1 MLELKDIKKVYKTG
15 AEEVHALKGID
26 LKFRESEFVAILG
39 QSGCG
44 KTTMLNIIGGLDQYS
59 SGDLI
64 INGRSTKEYKDR
76 DWDSYRNHSVGF
88 VFQSYNL
95 IPHQSVL
102 QNVEL
107 ALSLSG
113 VNKTERRNRAIE
125 ALKSVGLGDQL
136 NKKPSEMSGG
146 QMQRVAIAR
155 AIVNNPD
162 IILADE
168 PTGALD
174 SETSVQVMD
183 ILREIAKDRLV
194 VMVTHNPELAEQ
206 YATRIVRMLDGKII
220 DDSMPMSPDEVR
232 EALAKTDVSQAKE
245 KKPSLSFKTSF
256 ILSLKNLFTKKGR
269 TLLTAFA
276 GSIGIIGIALI
287 YAVSNGTSGYI
298 DSIQQDALSSYP
310 LTIVSDTTDMSSLMK
325 SIIGSVEDALDQEDG
340 TFVEQQMMSHVFAQM
355 GKNDLGSFKKY
366 IENHY
371 DEIDEYV
378 TNIQYGYSITPQ
390 IYTTD
395 VTGDIIQVNP
405 SSLFSSVMPGGMASQ
420 FMNTGVFTEMVSN
433 KEMLSEQYELLAGEW
448 ADEYDEMVFVLP
460 TKSGLTD
467 FVAYS
472 LGMLDPGEV
481 EEMLESYIEEENY
494 VQDRAPVEWT
504 YDDLLNLSFSLVNS
518 YDYYKYNSE
527 YDIWE
532 DMRDDDEYIDKIVKT
547 KGEKL
552 KVVGVITPK
561 SSSTMVGMGVAY
573 TPLLKEHIINNA
585 KDSKIVK
592 AQMADEETDI
602 FSGKKFSELE
612 EDEGSGLE
620 FEDMISI
627 DTKLLSEAFGVKI
640 TEDDINN
647 IMAPHMEK
655 ITLSITADTTPA
667 YTALKEITEDLT
679 KGMINAYIDKNTD
692 ENGMVTISSE
702 NAAAFAAEYL
712 VSDEAKAIYG
722 FIETEFNFP
731 SDALVGIFNGM
742 LGPVMGGMGQY
753 EGMSVPAVLV
763 KPYVDKIIDEFMANE
778 QLDAALLPIAR
789 SITETNMQVKIMT
802 SVGELVGGV
811 MGSLSNAFNVDAEK
825 IASAFKFNMTEEDL
839 SRLMSTLGST
849 QVNSYDTNLRRLGYS
864 DLDKPVVISIY
875 FHDFETKDHFI
886 EFIEKYNSDME
897 SSGREEYSI
906 SYTDT
911 TAILMSS
918 VKTIVNSVSY
928 VLIAFVSISLVVSS
942 IMIGVITLISVQE
955 RTKEIG
961 ILRAIGA
968 SKKNVSNMFNAETM
982 IIGFSSGLIGVVVTY
997 LLCIPI
1003 NAVLL
1008 HLTGLTTLKASLPIS
1023 VGIILVIISTL
1034 LTMFSGIIPSR
1045 SAAKKDPV
1053 VALRT
1058 E

>member
-1 MLELKDIKKVYKTG
+1 MLELKNIRKVYTTG
-15 AEEVHALKGID
+15 GEEVHALKGID
-26 LKFRESEFVAILG
+26 LKFRENEFVAILG

-44 KTTMLNIIGGLDQYS
+44 KTTMLNIIGGLDQYT
-59 SGDLI
+59 SGDLV

-76 DWDSYRNHSVGF
+76 DWDTYRNHSVGF

-113 VNKTERRNRAIE
+113 VSKAERRKRAAE
-125 ALKSVGLGDQL
+125 ALRAVGLGDQL

-183 ILREIAKDRLV
+183 ILKEIAKDRLV
-194 VMVTHNPELAEQ
+194 VMVTHNPELAEE

-220 DDSMPMSPDEVR
+220 GDSKPMSDEEVNDAMNNLKKS
-232 EALAKTDVSQAKE
+232 EGKD

-256 ILSLKNLFTKKGR
+256 GLSLKNLFTKKGR

-310 LTIVSDTTDMSSLMK
+310 LTIVSDTTDMTSLLTAIGG
-325 SIIGSVEDALDQEDG
+325 SIQDAADQEEG

-366 IENHY
+366 IEENY

-378 TNIQYGYSITPQ
+378 TNIQYGYSITPR

-395 VTGDIIQVNP
+395 VTGEIIQVNP

-420 FMNTGVFTEMVSN
+420 FLNTGVFSEMVSN
-433 KEMLSEQYELLAGEW
+433 EEMLSEQYELLAGEW
-448 ADEYDEMVFVLP
+448 ADEYDEMVFVLA

-467 FVAYS
+467 FTAYS
-472 LGMLDPGEV
+472 LGMLDPAEV
-481 EEMLESYIEEENY
+481 EEMLNAYIDEEEY
-494 VQDRAPVEWT
+494 HQDREPVEWT
-504 YDDLLNLSFSLVNS
+504 YDDLLNLSFTLVNP
-518 YDYYKYNSE
+518 YDYYRYNDE

-532 DMRDDDEYIDKIVKT
+532 DMRDDEEYVENLVKK
-547 KGEKL
+547 KGEPL

-561 SSSTMVGMGVAY
+561 SSSSMVGMGIAY
-573 TPLLKEHIINNA
+573 TPKLKEHIINNA
-585 KDSKIVK
+585 SKAEIVK
-592 AQMADEETDI
+592 AQMKDEETDI
-602 FSGKKFSELE
+602 FSGKKFTELE
-612 EDEGSGLE
+612 EEEDSGLD

-627 DTKLLSEAFGVKI
+627 DTDLLSSAFGVDI
-640 TEDDINN
+640 TEEDINN
-647 IMAPHMEK
+647 MMAPHMAN
-655 ITLSITADTTPA
+655 INQSITADTQPA
-667 YTALKEITEDLT
+667 LISLTEVLIDLT
-679 KGMINAYIDKNTD
+679 KGMVNSYIDQNTD
-692 ENGMVTISSE
+692 ESGKVTISSE
-702 NAAAFAAEYL
+702 TALTFASEYMA
-712 VSDEAKAIYG
+712 SDEAKAIYG
-722 FIETEFNFP
+722 VIEANFFFP
-731 SDALVGIFNGM
+731 SDALAPILEGM
-742 LGPVMGGMGQY
+742 LSSVMSGMGQY
-753 EGMSVPAVLV
+753 EGLSLPASLIR
-763 KPYVDKIIDEFMANE
+763 PYIDTIVNEFVGNE
-778 QLDAALLPIAR
+778 ELLKMLEPVAQ
-789 SITETNMQVKIMT
+789 SITETNMQVKIMS
-802 SVGELVGGV
+802 SVGEMMGGV
-811 MGSLSNAFNVDAEK
+811 IGSLSSAFNVDGDK
-825 IASAFKFNMTEEDL
+825 IASAFQFNMNEEDL

-849 QVNSYDTNLRRLGYS
+849 ESNSYDTNLRRLGYS
-864 DLDKPVVISIY
+864 DLDKPVTISIY
-875 FHDFETKDHFI
+875 FYDFETKDHFI
-886 EFIEKYNSDME
+886 DFIEKYNSDME

-982 IIGFSSGLIGVVVTY
+982 IIGFTSGFIGIVVTY

-1008 HLTGLTTLKASLPIS
+1008 HLTGLTTLKASLPVE
-1023 VGIILVIISTL
+1023 VGVILVIISTL

>member
-1 MLELKDIKKVYKTG
+1 MLELKNIKKVYKTG
-15 AEEVHALKGID
+15 SEEVHALKGID

-44 KTTMLNIIGGLDQYS
+44 KTTMLNIIGGLDQYT
-59 SGDLI
+59 SGDLV

-113 VNKTERRNRAIE
+113 VSKAERKKRATE
-125 ALKSVGLGDQL
+125 ALKAVGLGDQI

-194 VMVTHNPELAEQ
+194 VMVTHNPELAEE

-220 DDSMPMSPDEVR
+220 GDSMPVSDE
-232 EALAKTDVSQAKE
+232 EAGEMMKNLKAYDGKE

-256 ILSLKNLFTKKGR
+256 GLSLKNLFTKKGR

-310 LTIVSDTTDMSSLMK
+310 LTIVSDTTDMTSLMT
-325 SIIGSVEDALDQEDG
+325 SIMGSVEDAMDQEDG

-366 IENHY
+366 IESHY
-371 DEIDEYV
+371 DEIDEFV
-378 TNIQYGYSITPQ
+378 TNIQYGYAITPQ

-405 SSLFSSVMPGGMASQ
+405 SSLFSSMMPGGMASQ
-420 FMNTGVFTEMVSN
+420 FLNTGVFTEMVSN
-433 KEMLSEQYELLAGEW
+433 DEMLSEQYELLAGEW
-448 ADEYDEMVFVLP
+448 ADEYDEMLFVLP
-460 TKSGLTD
+460 TENGLTD
-467 FVAYS
+467 FTAYS

-481 EEMLESYIEEENY
+481 EDMLDAFIEEESY
-494 VQDRAPVEWT
+494 VQTREPVEWT
-504 YDDLLNLSFSLVNS
+504 YDDLLNLSFTLVNS
-518 YDYYKYNSE
+518 YDYYRYNDE

-532 DMRDDDEYIDKIVKT
+532 DMRDDDEYIDNIVKK
-547 KGEKL
+547 KGEAL

-561 SSSTMVGMGVAY
+561 SSSTMVGMGVTY
-573 TPLLKEHIINNA
+573 TPMLKEHIINNA
-585 KDSKIVK
+585 KQSAIVK
-592 AQMADEETDI
+592 AQMKDEDTDI
-602 FSGKKFSELE
+602 FSGKKFTELE
-612 EDEGSGLE
+612 EDEGSGLD

-627 DTKLLSEAFGVKI
+627 DTDLLSSAFGVKI

-647 IMAPHMEK
+647 MMAPHMEK
-655 ITLSITADTTPA
+655 ITLSITTDTSPALITLQEVIADLA
-667 YTALKEITEDLT
+667 
-679 KGMINAYIDKNTD
+679 KGMINGYIEKYTAEDGKI
-692 ENGMVTISSE
+692 TISS
-702 NAAAFAAEYL
+702 ADIAAFTEEYL
-712 VSDEAKAIYG
+712 SSDEAKAIYG
-722 FIETEFNFP
+722 VVEENFSFP
-731 SDALVGIFNGM
+731 SDALLGM
-742 LGPVMGGMGQY
+742 LKGILGGMSGGFGQY
-753 EGMSVPAVLV
+753 EGLSVPAAMIT
-763 KPYVDKIIDEFMANE
+763 PFIDTIIGEFAGNEELLKGLEPMAKT
-778 QLDAALLPIAR
+778 
-789 SITETNMQVKIMT
+789 ITETSMQVKIMT
-802 SVGELVGGV
+802 SVGEMMGEV
-811 MGSLSNAFNVDAEK
+811 MGSMASAFNVDADK

-839 SRLMSTLGST
+839 SRLMSTLGSN

-864 DLDKPVVISIY
+864 DLDKPVTISIY
-875 FHDFETKDHFI
+875 FHDFETKDGFI

-982 IIGFSSGLIGVVVTY
+982 IIGFASGFIGVAVTY

-1003 NAVLL
+1003 NAVLY
-1008 HLTGLTTLKASLPIS
+1008 HLTEIEALRASLPLS
-1023 VGIILVIISTL
+1023 VGIILIIISTL

>member
-1 MLELKDIKKVYKTG
+1 MLELKNIKKVYKTG
-15 AEEVHALKGID
+15 SEEVHALKGID

-44 KTTMLNIIGGLDQYS
+44 KTTMLNIIGGLDQYTD
-59 SGDLI
+59 GDLI

-113 VNKTERRNRAIE
+113 VNKAERRSRAIE
-125 ALKSVGLGDQL
+125 ALKAVGLGDQI
-136 NKKPSEMSGG
+136 NKKPGEMSGG

-194 VMVTHNPELAEQ
+194 VMVTHNPELAEE

-220 DDSMPMSPDEVR
+220 DDSMPVTDEETKEMMSRLKAYDGN
-232 EALAKTDVSQAKE
+232 E
-245 KKPSLSFKTSF
+245 KKPSLSFRTSF
-256 ILSLKNLFTKKGR
+256 GLSLKNLFTKKGR

-310 LTIVSDTTDMSSLMK
+310 LTIVSDTTDMTSLMT
-325 SIIGSVEDALDQEDG
+325 SIIGSVEDALDQEEG
-340 TFVEQQMMSHVFAQM
+340 TFIEQQMMSHVFAQM

-366 IENHY
+366 IESHY

-378 TNIQYGYSITPQ
+378 TDIQYGYSITPQ

-405 SSLFSSVMPGGMASQ
+405 SSLFADVMPGGMASQ
-420 FMNTGVFTEMVSN
+420 ILNTGVFTEMVSN
-433 KEMLSEQYELLAGEW
+433 EEMLSEQYELLAGEW
-448 ADEYDEMVFVLP
+448 ADEYDEMLFVLP
-460 TKSGLTD
+460 TKNGLTD
-467 FVAYS
+467 YIAYS
-472 LGMLDPGEV
+472 LGMLDPSEV
-481 EEMLESYIEEENY
+481 EDMINAYIDEEQY
-494 VQDRAPVEWT
+494 VQNRSPEEWT
-504 YDDLLNLSFSLVNS
+504 YNDLLNLSFTLVNS
-518 YDYYKYNSE
+518 YDYYRYNSE
-527 YDIWE
+527 YDVWE
-532 DMRDDDEYIDKIVKT
+532 DMRDDEEYMDKIVT
-547 KGEKL
+547 EKGEKL
-552 KVVGVITPK
+552 RIVGVIAPK
-561 SSSTMVGMGVAY
+561 SSTTMIGMGVTY
-573 TPLLKEHIINNA
+573 TPALKEHIINNA
-585 KDSKIVK
+585 KDAKIVR
-592 AQMADEETDI
+592 AQMKDEDTDI
-602 FSGKKFSELE
+602 FSGKKFTELE
-612 EDEGSGLE
+612 DEESGGLD

-627 DTKLLSEAFGVKI
+627 DTDLLSSAFGMEI
-640 TEDDINN
+640 SEDDINAM
-647 IMAPHMEK
+647 MAPHMEN
-655 ITLSITADTTPA
+655 INLSITADTTPA
-667 YTALKEITEDLT
+667 LITLQEILTDLT
-679 KGMINAYIDKNTD
+679 NGMINGYITKYSTDGKITVSSADIEAYTR
-692 ENGMVTISSE
+692 
-702 NAAAFAAEYL
+702 EYL
-712 VSDEAKAIYG
+712 ASDEAKAIYG
-722 FIETEFNFP
+722 VVEENFNFP
-731 SDALVGIFNGM
+731 SDALLQMFGGI
-742 LGPVMGGMGQY
+742 LGGVSGGLGQY
-753 EGMSVPAVLV
+753 EGMSVPTVMV
-763 KPYVDKIIDEFMANE
+763 TPFIDKIVSEFTGNEEILTALEPMA
-778 QLDAALLPIAR
+778 R
-789 SITETNMQVKIMT
+789 TITETNMQVKIMT
-802 SVGELVGGV
+802 SVGEMMGNV
-811 MGSLSNAFNVDAEK
+811 MGSIAGAFNVDADK

-849 QVNSYDTNLRRLGYS
+849 EVNSYDGNLRRLGYS
-864 DLDKPVVISIY
+864 DLDKPVSISIY
-875 FHDFETKDHFI
+875 FYDFETKDLFI
-886 EFIEKYNSDME
+886 DFMEKYNADME
-897 SSGREEYSI
+897 NSGNEEYSI

-982 IIGFSSGLIGVVVTY
+982 IIGFASGFIGVMVTY

-1008 HLTGLTTLKASLPIS
+1008 HLTELENLRATLPVP
-1023 VGIILVIISTL
+1023 VGVILVIISTV

>member
-1 MLELKDIKKVYKTG
+1 
-15 AEEVHALKGID
+15 
-26 LKFRESEFVAILG
+26 
-39 QSGCG
+39 
-44 KTTMLNIIGGLDQYS
+44 
-59 SGDLI
+59 
-64 INGRSTKEYKDR
+64 
-76 DWDSYRNHSVGF
+76 
-88 VFQSYNL
+88 
-95 IPHQSVL
+95 
-102 QNVEL
+102 
-107 ALSLSG
+107 
-113 VNKTERRNRAIE
+113 
-125 ALKSVGLGDQL
+125 
-136 NKKPSEMSGG
+136 
-146 QMQRVAIAR
+146 
-155 AIVNNPD
+155 
-162 IILADE
+162 
-168 PTGALD
+168 
-174 SETSVQVMD
+174 
-183 ILREIAKDRLV
+183 
-194 VMVTHNPELAEQ
+194 
-206 YATRIVRMLDGKII
+206 
-220 DDSMPMSPDEVR
+220 
-232 EALAKTDVSQAKE
+232 
-245 KKPSLSFKTSF
+245 
-256 ILSLKNLFTKKGR
+256 
-269 TLLTAFA
+269 
-276 GSIGIIGIALI
+276 
-287 YAVSNGTSGYI
+287 
-298 DSIQQDALSSYP
+298 
-310 LTIVSDTTDMSSLMK
+310 
-325 SIIGSVEDALDQEDG
+325 
-340 TFVEQQMMSHVFAQM
+340 
-355 GKNDLGSFKKY
+355 
-366 IENHY
+366 
-371 DEIDEYV
+371 
-378 TNIQYGYSITPQ
+378 
-390 IYTTD
+390 
-395 VTGDIIQVNP
+395 
-405 SSLFSSVMPGGMASQ
+405 
-420 FMNTGVFTEMVSN
+420 
-433 KEMLSEQYELLAGEW
+433 
-448 ADEYDEMVFVLP
+448 
-460 TKSGLTD
+460 
-467 FVAYS
+467 
-472 LGMLDPGEV
+472 
-481 EEMLESYIEEENY
+481 
-494 VQDRAPVEWT
+494 
-504 YDDLLNLSFSLVNS
+504 
-518 YDYYKYNSE
+518 
-527 YDIWE
+527 
-532 DMRDDDEYIDKIVKT
+532 
-547 KGEKL
+547 
-552 KVVGVITPK
+552 
-561 SSSTMVGMGVAY
+561 
-573 TPLLKEHIINNA
+573 
-585 KDSKIVK
+585 
-592 AQMADEETDI
+592 
-602 FSGKKFSELE
+602 
-612 EDEGSGLE
+612 
-620 FEDMISI
+620 
-627 DTKLLSEAFGVKI
+627 
-640 TEDDINN
+640 
-647 IMAPHMEK
+647 
-655 ITLSITADTTPA
+655 
-667 YTALKEITEDLT
+667 
-679 KGMINAYIDKNTD
+679 
-692 ENGMVTISSE
+692 MVTISSE

-789 SITETNMQVKIMT
+789 SITETNMQVKIMI

-849 QVNSYDTNLRRLGYS
+849 QVNSNDTNLRRLGYS